1 MDTQR
6 VLDRAPLIDWAVAG
20 RALPGQVRSGDLHVV
35 KEFPRGV
42 LVALVD
48 GLGHGEDAAE
58 AAGLAATMLE
68 EHAEEPVEAL
78 VRRCNEEL
86 RGTRGVA
93 MSLVSLNA
101 PGLTMSC
108 LGVGNV
114 ECVLIRGRGH
124 ATTAR
129 ESVML
134 RGGVVGYSLPQLRA
148 SVFPYSR
155 GDTLIFA
162 TDGVR
167 PGFAA
172 DLSWSER
179 PQQAADRILTQFGR
193 GTDDA
198 LVLVAEVIGGE
209 A

>member
-1 MDTQR
+1 MDAQL
-6 VLDRAPLIDWAVAG
+6 VFDRAPLIDWAVAG
-20 RALPGQVRSGDLHVV
+20 VALAGQVRSGDLHIV
-35 KEFPRGV
+35 KEFAGG
-42 LVALVD
+42 ALIAVVD
-48 GLGHGEDAAE
+48 GLGHGEEAAE
-58 AAGLAATMLE
+58 AAGTAVTTLE
-68 EHAEEPVEAL
+68 KHAGEPVEAL
-78 VRRCNEEL
+78 VRRCNDEL

-101 PGLTMSC
+101 AGRTMSC

-134 RGGVVGYSLPQLRA
+134 RGGVVGYSLPPLRA
-148 SVFPYSR
+148 SIFPYSR

-167 PGFAA
+167 PGFTA

-179 PQQAADRILTQFGR
+179 PQQAADRILAQFGR

-198 LVLVAEVIGGE
+198 LVLVARVIGGE

>member
-1 MDTQR
+1 MDAQL

-20 RALPGQVRSGDLHVV
+20 VALVGEVRSGDLHVV
-35 KEFPRGV
+35 KEFAGG
-42 LVALVD
+42 ALIAVVD
-48 GLGHGEDAAE
+48 GLGHGEEAAE
-58 AAGLAATMLE
+58 AAGMAVTTLE

-101 PGLTMSC
+101 AGRTMSC

-124 ATTAR
+124 AAPAR

-134 RGGVVGYSLPQLRA
+134 RGGVVGYSLPPLRA
-148 SVFPYSR
+148 SVFPYSC

-167 PGFAA
+167 SGFVAGPW
-172 DLSWSER
+172 WSER

-198 LVLVAEVIGGE
+198 LVLVARVIGGE

>member
-1 MDTQR
+1 MDAHL

-20 RALPGQVRSGDLHVV
+20 VALAGEVRSGDLHVV
-35 KEFPRGV
+35 KEFASG
-42 LVALVD
+42 ALIAVVD
-48 GLGHGEDAAE
+48 GLGHGEEAAE
-58 AAGLAATMLE
+58 AAGMAVTTLG

-78 VRRCNEEL
+78 VRRCNEML

-101 PGLTMSC
+101 TGRTMSC

-114 ECVLIRGRGH
+114 ECVLIRAGH
-124 ATTAR
+124 AAPAR

-134 RGGVVGYSLPQLRA
+134 RGGVVGYSLPPLRA

-162 TDGVR
+162 TDGVG
-167 PGFAA
+167 PGFVAG
-172 DLSWSER
+172 LSWRER
-179 PQQAADRILTQFGR
+179 PQQAADRILADFGK
-193 GTDDA
+193 GNDDA
-198 LVLVAEVIGGE
+198 LVLVARVLGDP

>member
-1 MDTQR
+1 MDAHL

-20 RALPGQVRSGDLHVV
+20 VALAGEVRSGDLHVV
-35 KEFPRGV
+35 KEFAGG
-42 LVALVD
+42 ALIAVVD
-48 GLGHGEDAAE
+48 GLGHGEEAAE
-58 AAGLAATMLE
+58 AAGMAVTTLE
-68 EHAEEPVEAL
+68 VHAEEPVEAL
-78 VRRCNEEL
+78 VRRCNEVL

-101 PGLTMSC
+101 AGQTMSC
-108 LGVGNV
+108 VGVGNV

-124 ATTAR
+124 AAWAR

-134 RGGVVGYSLPQLRA
+134 RGGVVGYSLPPLRA
-148 SVFPYSR
+148 SFFPYSR

-167 PGFAA
+167 SGFVA

-179 PQQAADRILTQFGR
+179 PQEAADRILTQFGR

-198 LVLVAEVIGGE
+198 LVLVARVIGGE

>member
-1 MDTQR
+1 MDAQL

-20 RALPGQVRSGDLHVV
+20 LALAGEVRSGDLHVV
-35 KEFPRGV
+35 KEFPGG
-42 LVALVD
+42 ALIAVVD
-48 GLGHGEDAAE
+48 GLGHGEEAAE
-58 AAGLAATMLE
+58 AAGMAATTLE
-68 EHAEEPVEAL
+68 EHAEESVEAL

-101 PGLTMSC
+101 GGQTMSC

-114 ECVLIRGRGH
+114 ECVLIRGQGH
-124 ATTAR
+124 AAPAR

-134 RGGVVGYSLPQLRA
+134 RGGVVGYSLPPLRA

-167 PGFAA
+167 PGFVAG
-172 DLSWSER
+172 LSWSER
-179 PQQAADRILTQFGR
+179 PQQAADRILAHFGK
-193 GTDDA
+193 GNDDA
-198 LVLVAEVIGGE
+198 LVLVARVLGDP

>member
-1 MDTQR
+1 MDAQL
-6 VLDRAPLIDWAVAG
+6 VIDRAPLMDWAVAG
-20 RALPGQVRSGDLHVV
+20 MALPGEVRSGDLHVV
-35 KEFPRGV
+35 SEFAGGA
-42 LVALVD
+42 LVAVVD
-48 GLGHGEDAAE
+48 GLGHGDEAAE
-58 AAGLAATMLE
+58 AASMAVTTLE

-93 MSLVSLNA
+93 MSVVSLNA
-101 PGLTMSC
+101 TGRTMSC

-114 ECVLIRGRGH
+114 ECVLIRGRGD
-124 ATTAR
+124 AAPAR

-134 RGGVVGYSLPQLRA
+134 RGGVVGYSLPPLRA

-167 PGFAA
+167 PGFVVG
-172 DLSWSER
+172 LSWSER
-179 PQQAADRILTQFGR
+179 PQQAADRILADFGK
-193 GTDDA
+193 GNDDA
-198 LVLVAEVIGGE
+198 LVLVARVLGDP